1 MPLYALKCSHPK
13 CGHAFE
19 HVCSFTERDSVSCP
33 VCRSAVETDWT
44 QINRPPSTERGW
56 EGKDSLSLMWQFS
69 PKHVG
74 ELKRH
79 MPSAE
84 VCPRTGR
91 LVFKSNSHQKKV
103 YREMSAAAQRL
114 RDAAGTV
121 AAQKDS
127 DEWIPP
133 QLRN

>member
-1 MPLYALKCSHPK
+1 MPLYALKCTHPR

-19 HVCSFTERDSVSCP
+19 HVCSFSERDSVSCP
-33 VCRSAVETDWT
+33 TCRAPVETNWSV
-44 QINRPPSTERGW
+44 INRPPSTERGW
-56 EGKDSLSLMWQFS
+56 EGKDSESLMFQFD

-79 MPSAE
+79 IPSAD

-91 LVFKSNSHQKKV
+91 LLFKSNSHQKRV
-103 YREMSAAAQRL
+103 YREMSSAKQRL
-114 RDAAGTV
+114 LEAAGT
-121 AAQKDS
+121 AATRKDS

-133 QLRN
+133 QLRD